1 MYHRLVRHR
10 YVPSGSAGKSCR
22 LAKAEAEI
30 FPMSS
35 AVLFVTRDAAII
47 PPGLVKISKVTDSID
62 DALSL
67 CASAH
72 FGAVFCDAAPLAN
85 GGSGFR
91 LGRQMR
97 RNGISTPLFLMT
109 SSVLS
114 GMDGV
119 AAASGATA
127 SISRTTTAIL
137 EALRSVV
144 SVGAAPESV
153 AMIHRPLP
161 EIDVVI
167 ERARVVLKK
176 YAGPVAS
183 MMIDDVLDEL
193 YATYPDGIS
202 VGVFAEAVALHVS
215 SGKARADF
223 LSELMV

>member
-1 MYHRLVRHR
+1 
-10 YVPSGSAGKSCR
+10 
-22 LAKAEAEI
+22 
-30 FPMSS
+30 MSS

-223 LSELMV
+223 LSELML

>member
-193 YATYPDGIS
+193 YAAYPDGIS

-215 SGKARADF
+215 GGKARTDF

>member
-1 MYHRLVRHR
+1 
-10 YVPSGSAGKSCR
+10 
-22 LAKAEAEI
+22 
-30 FPMSS
+30 MSS

-47 PPGLVKISKVTDSID
+47 PPGLLKISKVTDSID

-67 CASAH
+67 CASAN

>member
-1 MYHRLVRHR
+1 MYNRLVRHR

>member
-1 MYHRLVRHR
+1 
-10 YVPSGSAGKSCR
+10 
-22 LAKAEAEI
+22 
-30 FPMSS
+30 MSS

-114 GMDGV
+114 GMEGV

-144 SVGAAPESV
+144 SVGAVPESV